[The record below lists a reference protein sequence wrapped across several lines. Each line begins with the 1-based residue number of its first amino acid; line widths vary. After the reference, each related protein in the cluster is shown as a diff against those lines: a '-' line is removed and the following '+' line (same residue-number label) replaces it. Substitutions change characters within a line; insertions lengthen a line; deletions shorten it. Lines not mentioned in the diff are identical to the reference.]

1 MNTLMTQNM
10 TAIDPRMVEIINNMQ
25 VGFNVVPG
33 MGVGYA
39 SNEEDLEKMKQ
50 FVYGAAVAMQMR
62 AQAAAQVETSEEE
75 VDDQGYC
82 EEEEEVFDPEMED
95 EIDIEL

>member
-10 TAIDPRMVEIINNMQ
+10 TAIDPRMAEAINSMK

-82 EEEEEVFDPEMED
+82 EEEEEVYDPETD
-95 EIDIEL
+95 EWIDIEL